1 MHVKQLTLPKKQMFR
16 HYITFKRDHEEL
28 LFHLLQSLMREE
40 LYVAQASHHSVVS
53 IPCERFEIQVQN
65 VEFTIAHACF
75 QARDMD
81 ISNVE
86 SFYNS
91 ALFAKHG
98 FVLDSE
104 KRQIQLQES

>member
-65 VEFTIAHACF
+65 VVIHHCS
-75 QARDMD
+75 R
-81 ISNVE
+81 
-86 SFYNS
+86 
-91 ALFAKHG
+91 
-98 FVLDSE
+98 VLSGP
-104 KRQIQLQES
+104 RYGY